1 MNKRTAQKIAQYS
14 KGEYHIAVVDEIDST
29 NRAVRGMAEAD
40 APEGTVLFAEQQT
53 AGKGRMGRSF
63 FSPAG
68 SGLYFSILLRPQGK
82 VADPLKIT
90 AAAGVAVAEAVDAVL
105 GIDLQIKWVNDLYL
119 VNKKVCGI
127 LAEGAFDEKGGLNYC
142 VLGIGINVF
151 APKEGFGAL
160 EPIAGALAEKPYEG
174 DLRAR
179 LAAMVLDRFF
189 DWYSRLEEG
198 ALMEQYRRRSYL
210 QDRWVTAL
218 RGEERIYGRVVGIR
232 EDGALLLE
240 EENGASHAFLSG
252 EVRLE
257 DYR

>member
-105 GIDLQIKWVNDLYL
+105 GIDLKIKWVNDLYL
-119 VNKKVCGI
+119 ANKKVCGI

-160 EPIAGALAEKPYEG
+160 EPIAGALAEKPYEE

-179 LAAMVLDRFF
+179 SCRLPRSSFSDFRFP
-189 DWYSRLEEG
+189 WCKLYRYG
-198 ALMEQYRRRSYL
+198 AHPKWPPCFFR
-210 QDRWVTAL
+210 
-218 RGEERIYGRVVGIR
+218 
-232 EDGALLLE
+232 
-240 EENGASHAFLSG
+240 
-252 EVRLE
+252 
-257 DYR
+257 

>member
-1 MNKRTAQKIAQYS
+1 MNKLSSQKIAAFA

-29 NRAVRGMAEAD
+29 NRAVRAMAETE

-68 SGLYFSILLRPQGK
+68 SGLYFSVLLRPQGK

-90 AAAGVAVAEAVDAVL
+90 AAAGVAVAEAAEAVL

-119 VNKKVCGI
+119 ADKKVCGI
-127 LAEGAFDEKGGLNYC
+127 LAEGAFDANGGLSYC

-160 EPIAGALAEKPYEG
+160 EPIAGALAEEPQEA

-179 LAAMVLDRFF
+179 LAAAVLDRFF
-189 DWYSRLEEG
+189 DWYPRLADG
-198 ALMEQYRRRSYL
+198 ALMAQYRQRSYL

-218 RGEERIYGRVVGIR
+218 RGAERIEGRVVGIR

-240 EENGASHAFLSG
+240 DANGARHAFLSG
-252 EVRLE
+252 EVQLE
-257 DYR
+257 NYR